1 MGAAGNASRSEVRGG
16 RWHRGLFPGVWRLVP
31 QQSAWNERRLAAEWA
46 EPTVGPKPMPLVFH
60 TLDVFTEQ
68 RFGGNPLAVV
78 LDADELDAERMQ
90 VIAREFNLSETV
102 FVQRPANPAH
112 SARIRIFTPAAEVPF
127 AGHPTV
133 GTATL
138 LAELRAPGPGGDHDA
153 IIALEENI
161 GLVRVGVR
169 LRRGHAAFAEFDA
182 PKLPE
187 ESGATPPIE
196 RLAAALSLIPSE
208 IRSANHRPTRF
219 SAGNSFAFVPIAS
232 LDAIAK
238 ARVNSQHWGPVITAY
253 GLVGAFLYCRETVH
267 TSSSFHARMFA
278 PDMGIPEDPATG
290 SAAVAFA
297 GAIHRFDAPPDGL
310 HKRIIE
316 QGFEMGR
323 PSLIALSL
331 EIGRSK
337 LMTVRIGGHA
347 VRVTEGHITV

>member
-1 MGAAGNASRSEVRGG
+1 MDQGEGAGRQEPKLKLLRGRATPPGVSWVAARRQRGLLPRGCGG
-16 RWHRGLFPGVWRLVP
+16 RSAQG
-31 QQSAWNERRLAAEWA
+31 AWNESRLAAEWCQ
-46 EPTVGPKPMPLVFH
+46 PTARAKPMPLVFH

-138 LAELRAPGPGGDHDA
+138 LAQIRAPDLGGDHDA

-187 ESGATPPIE
+187 ESGAMPPVE
-196 RLAAALSLIPSE
+196 RLAAALNLIPSE

-219 SAGNSFAFVPIAS
+219 SA
-232 LDAIAK
+232 
-238 ARVNSQHWGPVITAY
+238 
-253 GLVGAFLYCRETVH
+253 
-267 TSSSFHARMFA
+267 
-278 PDMGIPEDPATG
+278 
-290 SAAVAFA
+290 
-297 GAIHRFDAPPDGL
+297 
-310 HKRIIE
+310 
-316 QGFEMGR
+316 
-323 PSLIALSL
+323 
-331 EIGRSK
+331 
-337 LMTVRIGGHA
+337 
-347 VRVTEGHITV
+347 